1 MIAEPGAVD
10 LPVAWWVFWLV
21 VMVVGVFVAF
31 AWWITRVALR
41 EDRTPRSDHGDE
53 GPHGASG
60 EGPHGASGTRD
71 TAGAGTSG
79 PHDGRDTGAAGR
91 GR

>member
-1 MIAEPGAVD
+1 MAEPAAVD

-31 AWWITRVALR
+31 AWWLTRAALR
-41 EDRTPRSDHGDE
+41 EDGMPRADHGDE
-53 GPHGASG
+53 GPHGASDAR
-60 EGPHGASGTRD
+60 E
-71 TAGAGTSG
+71 TAGAASAGT
-79 PHDGRDTGAAGR
+79 HDGTGIEAAGP